1 MVRATP
7 VAKNDAPEETETSAE
22 ISPEAQQLIDAG
34 ARPTSGDD
42 VQKLIK
48 QMNEMQDRINSLSQA
63 AGVPSDPI
71 DAVVQALK
79 QHVDQV
85 ANAHPNH
92 DFSELKEVLGELP
105 ATEELTK
112 DATEMVKDTVED
124 HVRRFGSIRHDL
136 AVVEDLARGLHSVFV
151 RKAAGK

>member
-7 VAKNDAPEETETSAE
+7 VKDDNATETDVVPT
-22 ISPEAQQLIDAG
+22 SPEAEQLVAAG
-34 ARPTSGDD
+34 ARPTDSDT
-42 VQKLIK
+42 VEKLIR
-48 QMNEMQDRINSLSQA
+48 QMTEMQERLNSLSQA

-71 DAVVQALK
+71 DAAVQAIK

-92 DFSELKEVLGELP
+92 DFSELKTVLGDLP

-112 DATEMVKDTVED
+112 DITELIKDTVED
-124 HVRRFGSIRHDL
+124 HFHRFGNIRHDL
-136 AVVEDLARGLHSVFV
+136 DYIRDLAGQLHRVFLK
-151 RKAAGK
+151 KATNK